1 MRNGLCG
8 AVCAALLAGLGAG
21 TAPAAAQ
28 ISDDV
33 VKLAIL
39 TDMSGPYADINGQG
53 SVHAVQMAI
62 EDFGGEVLGKKNAL
76 VYADHQNKADL
87 GENGRASWWDKVGQY
102 VWVSG
107 GAGY

>member
-1 MRNGLCG
+1 MRNVLCG
-8 AVCAALLAGLGAG
+8 AGCAALLAGLGAG

-62 EDFGGEVLGKKNAL
+62 EDFGGEVLGKKIEL
-76 VYADHQNKADL
+76 VYADHQNKADI
-87 GENGRASWWDKVGQY
+87 
-102 VWVSG
+102 
-107 GAGY
+107 GANAARQWRSEEHTSELQ